1 AASAADR
8 RGDRPE
14 HPHGRT
20 GGAVKWALWPVQR
33 AVYQRLTSHAP
44 LMARV
49 TGVLDDVPEGQP
61 FPYVTLGEWTEIPR
75 LAFGEDGSE
84 TTATLHVWSRYRG
97 WKECS
102 EIVAL
107 MNEVLDD
114 AELEVEGYRTVLV
127 VYDSSTAIRDT
138 DGMPRHMVD
147 RYRLIL
153 EELEA

>member
-1 AASAADR
+1 MRS
-8 RGDRPE
+8 
-14 HPHGRT
+14 
-20 GGAVKWALWPVQR
+20 ALWPVQR

-61 FPYVTLGEWTEIPR
+61 FPYVTLGEWTEIPV

-84 TTATLHVWSRYRG
+84 TTLTLHVWSRYRG
-97 WKECS
+97 WKECN

-107 MNEVLDD
+107 LNEALDD

-127 VYDSSTAIRDT
+127 VYDSATAIRDT
-138 DGMPRHMVD
+138 DGVTRHMVV

-153 EELEA
+153 EEVEA

>member
-1 AASAADR
+1 MRS
-8 RGDRPE
+8 
-14 HPHGRT
+14 
-20 GGAVKWALWPVQR
+20 ALWPVQR
-33 AVYQRLTSHAP
+33 AIYQRLTSHAP

-49 TGVLDDVPEGQP
+49 TGILDDVPEGQP
-61 FPYVTLGEWTEIPR
+61 FPYVVIGEWTEIPV

-84 TTATLHVWSRYRG
+84 TTLTLHVWSRYRG
-97 WKECS
+97 WKEAN

-107 MNEVLDD
+107 VNEVLDD

-138 DGMPRHMVD
+138 DGVTRHMVV

-153 EELEA
+153 EEEP